1 MTSWRLCYW
10 VANTRAS
17 VCVRAPTHVRQ
28 RVCVCERFCHSCRC
42 VCLCWLLINM
52 QHTHADRSLTSSKC
66 RCLAPAISLADG
78 PLNAGS
84 GWRRWGRWV
93 ICVRWVGAINTSA
106 RYFWSTRWQQPR
118 LPSSGLF
125 LIAEAASHTIFA
137 SLAQSKFAKSS

>member
-106 RYFWSTRWQQPR
+106 RYFLEHSLT
-118 LPSSGLF
+118 
-125 LIAEAASHTIFA
+125 AAAASIKRLIPNRRGCIAHDFCQLSTVEIR
-137 SLAQSKFAKSS
+137 